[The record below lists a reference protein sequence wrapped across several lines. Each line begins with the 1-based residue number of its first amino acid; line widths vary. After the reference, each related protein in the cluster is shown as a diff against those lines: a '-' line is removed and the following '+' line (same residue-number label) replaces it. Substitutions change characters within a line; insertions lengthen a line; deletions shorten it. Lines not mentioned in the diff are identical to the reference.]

1 LNNGT
6 FVPPQAAPGSGGSSG
21 ASCSPDGGIVC
32 SADGSQFALCNH
44 GTALMMPV
52 AAGTTCSNGAI
63 QKRRR
68 DIPVKFPFPFKG

>member
-1 LNNGT
+1 
-6 FVPPQAAPGSGGSSG
+6 
-21 ASCSPDGGIVC
+21 
-32 SADGSQFALCNH
+32 
-44 GTALMMPV
+44 MMPV